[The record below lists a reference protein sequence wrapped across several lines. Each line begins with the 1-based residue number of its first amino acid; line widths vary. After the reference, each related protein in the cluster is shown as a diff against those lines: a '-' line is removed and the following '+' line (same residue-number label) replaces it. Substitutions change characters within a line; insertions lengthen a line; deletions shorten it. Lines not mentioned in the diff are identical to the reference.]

1 MDSRLLVFLAVA
13 RMGQLTQ
20 ASTQLNLSPSSVSA
34 QIASL
39 ERDLGVILFTRRGR
53 GMELTASGQLLQ
65 VAAEQMESV
74 WRKTVREV
82 QAHYEGTASVRLAA
96 SHTASEL
103 YLPRP
108 LGRFRSKWPQTQ
120 VHLTMTNSQS
130 VVDMVTAGTVDIGI
144 IEGASPVSRL
154 RHETLWRDELVMI
167 AAAQHPIAQRQSVA
181 LEELVGWDWILR
193 EEGSGTRRVFERAL
207 EQKGFAVHQLSV
219 IMQLSSLRAILAM
232 VANNVGVSVVPRAVL
247 DAEEVTVPN
256 IVCITIA
263 ELDLHRTLEAVMTT
277 APLSATV
284 EHLLEELRQDVR
296 IRHMQSAAE

>member
-1 MDSRLLVFLAVA
+1 
-13 RMGQLTQ
+13 
-20 ASTQLNLSPSSVSA
+20 
-34 QIASL
+34 
-39 ERDLGVILFTRRGR
+39 
-53 GMELTASGQLLQ
+53 
-65 VAAEQMESV
+65 
-74 WRKTVREV
+74 
-82 QAHYEGTASVRLAA
+82 
-96 SHTASEL
+96 
-103 YLPRP
+103 
-108 LGRFRSKWPQTQ
+108 
-120 VHLTMTNSQS
+120 MTNSQS
-130 VVDMVTAGTVDIGI
+130 VVDMVTVGTVDIGI
-144 IEGASPVSRL
+144 IESAAPVSRL

-167 AAAQHPIAQRQSVA
+167 AAAQHPIARRQSVA
-181 LEELVGWDWILR
+181 LEELVSWDWILR